1 MRRGRDLASVSAC
14 ALAIVAAAP
23 AGDIRFTDVTSD
35 AGVAFV
41 HQSSATSNK
50 YLVETMGGGVAL
62 FDYDN
67 DGRLDV
73 FFTNGAKIDDPL
85 PVGKRPDKSDAKYW
99 NRLYRQTQG
108 GTFVDVTEK
117 AGLSGMPQNYYGM
130 GVAVGDYDNDG
141 FEDLYVT
148 NFGGNTLYHNNGDGT
163 FTDVTGRAGVG
174 ASGWSASAGFFDAD
188 NDGKLDLFVTRYVD
202 WTFETNRY
210 CGEKKPGYRAY
221 CHPDNYA
228 GVANILYHNNG
239 DGTFTDVST
248 KAGISNPNGKG
259 LGVAFADY
267 DRDGY
272 MDIYV
277 ANDSVQSFLYRNN
290 HDGTFSEEGL
300 VAGVGFNEDGKTFA
314 GMGVDFAD
322 YDNDGQPD
330 IVVTDLSNERY
341 KLFHQ
346 NADGS
351 FRDATNTSGLGGLT
365 LLYSGWSTR
374 FLDYD
379 NDGWKDLFVAQGHV
393 MDTIEKTSPNLTYQ
407 QPPLLLRNESGR
419 FSRVEPGDAFTETWA
434 GRGAAFGDL
443 DNDGDVDV
451 VLSNVGQKA
460 VVLRNDGG
468 NRNNWLAIQT
478 VGTTSNRDGIGC
490 LVKVVS
496 ASGLSQSFTVNTAV
510 GYLSASDKRLLV
522 GLGSDATA
530 KLVEIRWPS
539 GIVQRFENVAARQ
552 KLTAKEPAR

>member
-552 KLTAKEPAR
+552 TLTAKEPAR

>member
-248 KAGISNPNGKG
+248 KAGIANPNGKG

-539 GIVQRFENVAARQ
+539 GIVQRFENVAAGQ
-552 KLTAKEPAR
+552 TLTAKEPAR

>member
-108 GTFVDVTEK
+108 GTFIDVTEK

-248 KAGISNPNGKG
+248 KAGIANPNGKG

-552 KLTAKEPAR
+552 TLTAKEPAR